1 MVVVKP
7 ERKSKMKIRFRNV
20 LPEIAIVVAIAI
32 TTLWAVNA
40 IAFERQSNRGNGVR
54 VDAEPVQ
61 LTPGQPARFKIKM
74 STHSVELSQDLKAVS
89 SLKDEQGRTYRAEKW
104 DGSEPGGHH
113 RSGVL
118 SFSELGDN
126 PGTVTLVI
134 NDVAGVP
141 ARTFAWPVK

>member
-1 MVVVKP
+1 
-7 ERKSKMKIRFRNV
+7 MKTKLKKI
-20 LPEIAIVVAIAI
+20 LPEMVIVIAIAI

-54 VDAEPVQ
+54 VDVQPVQ
-61 LTPGQPARFKIKM
+61 LTPGKQATFKIKM
-74 STHSVELSQDLKAVS
+74 TTHSVELSQDLLAVTT
-89 SLKDEQGRTYRAEKW
+89 LKDEQGRKYPAEKW

-118 SFSELGDN
+118 SFPELGES

-134 NDVAGVP
+134 GDIAGVP
-141 ARTFAWPVK
+141 ARTYTWPVK